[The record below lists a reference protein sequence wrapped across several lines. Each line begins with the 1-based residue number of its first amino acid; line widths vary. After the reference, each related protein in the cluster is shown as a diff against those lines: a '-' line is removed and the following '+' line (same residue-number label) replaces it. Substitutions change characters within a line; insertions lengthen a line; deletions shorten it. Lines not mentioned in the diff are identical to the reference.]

1 MLKLSGSPNRSR
13 WLYPLLYLA
22 AVAFFIIAIGSFHRR
37 NTGFTVFIR
46 FGDQFSE
53 KALPAVRDAP
63 HYVHFNSAGYDGQW
77 YAQLAVEPLLHDRAI
92 DRALDTPPY
101 RARRIFFSWTAY
113 LFGLGRPAW
122 VLKAYALQNIV
133 AWVLLAML
141 FARWLPPT
149 RSRHFAAWF
158 GCLFGAGLIG
168 SVTHALLE
176 GPSLLLLT
184 LAVLA
189 VERGRFWVA
198 SVVMA
203 LSGLGR
209 ETNLVGAGVV
219 VGRLPRDRDALMRL
233 AGQLAIMVVPY
244 LLWSLYVRS
253 LYPSF
258 RLSNPDSFGLPFSAY
273 VQKWASTI
281 GELFTY
287 GWQTDIGF
295 SLAALVSLTT
305 QAAFLIWHRE
315 PKSAWWRM
323 GVPYVVLLPFL
334 SALVWAGYPGAAIR
348 VLVPMTIAF
357 NVLIVESRSFWRLVV
372 VGNLSVI
379 EGLLELSAPFVARLI
394 G

>member
-1 MLKLSGSPNRSR
+1 MLKLGGGLNRFQ
-13 WLYPLLYLA
+13 WPYLILYLA
-22 AVAFFIIAIGSFHRR
+22 AVAVFIISIGSIHRR
-37 NTGFTVFIR
+37 NTGFTVLIK
-46 FGDQFSE
+46 FGDRFNEQ
-53 KALPAVRDAP
+53 ALPAVRDAP

-77 YAQLAVEPLLHDRAI
+77 YAQLAVEPLLRDRAI

-158 GCLFGAGLIG
+158 ACLFGAGLIG

-176 GPSLLLLT
+176 GPSLVLLT
-184 LAVLA
+184 LAVIA

-209 ETNLVGAGVV
+209 ETNLVGGGVV
-219 VGRLPRDRDALMRL
+219 VGGLPRNRDAMLRL
-233 AGQLAIMVVPY
+233 AGQLAIMVLPY

-258 RLSNPDSFGLPFSAY
+258 QLSNPASFGLPFSAY

-281 GELFTY
+281 GEMFTY
-287 GWQTDIGF
+287 GWQSDIGF
-295 SLAALVSLTT
+295 SLAALVSVTT
-305 QAAFLIWHRE
+305 QAVFLLWRRE

-323 GVPYVVLLPFL
+323 GVAYAVLLPLL
-334 SALVWAGYPGAAIR
+334 SSLVWDGYPGAAIR

-357 NVLIVESRSFWRLVV
+357 NVLIVESRSFWTLVV
-372 VGNLSVI
+372 LGNLSVI
-379 EGLLELSAPFVARLI
+379 EGLMELSAPFVARLMS
-394 G
+394 